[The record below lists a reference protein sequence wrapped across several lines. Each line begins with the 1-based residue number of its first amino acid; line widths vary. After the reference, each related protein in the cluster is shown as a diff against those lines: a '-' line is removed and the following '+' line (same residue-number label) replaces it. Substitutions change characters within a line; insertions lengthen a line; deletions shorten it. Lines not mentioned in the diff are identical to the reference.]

1 MSQSAWP
8 EERRPDNADRSGQ
21 RPPDDWGGQAPPPS
35 GMSGGMK
42 ACLVVLC
49 VVGFCCLL
57 CCGGFAYF
65 GYTMVPKVSN
75 SPAEINAA
83 RDEIAQITLPA
94 GFEPKTSAKIDNWFG
109 RLTMVEYSNP
119 GHADLMLMQIQAK
132 IGGPDA
138 MTPIRQSME
147 KQRVTKVEVGPM
159 QNAKVETKMIKIK
172 GKDCLFTF
180 TTGDEGVNLGGNPL
194 PDNKPANNKA
204 GDKAPEKNA
213 DKKADDKMADG
224 NKAPDANKGL
234 GNKPRGKR
242 GIRHQINGDFEG
254 KNGLAVIVID
264 FDDTYKEADI
274 VKMLESIQ

>member
-1 MSQSAWP
+1 
-8 EERRPDNADRSGQ
+8 
-21 RPPDDWGGQAPPPS
+21 
-35 GMSGGMK
+35 MSGGMK

-204 GDKAPEKNA
+204 DDKAA
-213 DKKADDKMADG
+213 DV
-224 NKAPDANKGL
+224 KAPDAKGL
-234 GNKPRGKR
+234 GNKPRGKK